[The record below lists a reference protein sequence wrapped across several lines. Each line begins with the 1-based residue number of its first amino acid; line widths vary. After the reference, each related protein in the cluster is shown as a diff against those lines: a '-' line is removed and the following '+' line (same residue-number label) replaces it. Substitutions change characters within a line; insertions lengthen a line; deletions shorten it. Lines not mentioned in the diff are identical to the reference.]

1 MASLLEI
8 SEAMRAQEVPKCFVY
23 VAKKGEL
30 PGLGGMLCFL
40 NIYSE
45 DWEFF
50 GHILL
55 GWIFRNW
62 KGQTQDSE
70 ISGKIPVLG
79 FPNLKMVHVVILV
92 LTKKKGWDLHQ
103 ALEV

>member
-30 PGLGGMLCFL
+30 PGLGA
-40 NIYSE
+40 
-45 DWEFF
+45 
-50 GHILL
+50 
-55 GWIFRNW
+55 R